1 MVPDLH
7 LPLLVVARI
16 SDVTS
21 RPTAYSWSIAFYIIG
36 YAIVAGSSSVAHV
49 AAGTLFIKLGQTGLN
64 FLNAIMIADL
74 TPLEWRG
81 FWTGFLSTPYSSF
94 RFLRFS
100 VGVESPTDV
109 RFVLVCPRS
118 HQRFVQPSLA
128 SSRRCVH

>member
-1 MVPDLH
+1 MSSPRADGSGSSLASPSRRSNFRCYFASH
-7 LPLLVVARI
+7 RLLLVNRI
-16 SDVTS
+16 LHY
-21 RPTAYSWSIAFYIIG
+21 RIR
-36 YAIVAGSSSVAHV
+36 VAHV

-94 RFLRFS
+94 RFFRFS